1 MNSQAFDCS
10 MKSNKDAFGQGL
22 TKVDGLSV
30 TLDLQLVSAANTVLY
45 SRFTILPAFISDFS
59 FFSTIE

>member
-22 TKVDGLSV
+22 AKVDGLSV

-45 SRFTILPAFISDFS
+45 SRFTILQAFLSDFN
-59 FFSTIE
+59 FILHY